1 MSVVR
6 AVVSGERV
14 GFEYFVLRCVPR
26 VDRGESVNVGVVLH
40 SQMADFLGAKTIMD
54 VDRLQMLDA
63 DVDIENV
70 RAALATIEAVCAG
83 NGVVG
88 PAAGGSRRE
97 RFGWLSAPRST
108 MLQPGAVHGGLT
120 DDPAS
125 ELDRLVQTL
134 IATGR
139 R

>member
-26 VDRGESVNVGVVLH
+26 VDRGESVNVGIVLH
-40 SQMADFLGAKTIMD
+40 SQMADFLGAKTILD
-54 VDRLQMLDA
+54 VDRLRMLDA

-70 RAALATIEAVCAG
+70 RAALATMEAVCEGAPD
-83 NGVVG
+83 VG
-88 PAAGGSRRE
+88 PAASGTRRE

-108 MLQPGAVHGGLT
+108 MLQPGPVHGGLT
-120 DDPAS
+120 DDPAG
-125 ELDRLVQTL
+125 ELERLVQSL
-134 IATGR
+134 IATGQR
-139 R
+139 